1 MSSLVLS
8 FEFGDCLFDRFFI
21 ARCPKITTNKKFKYV
36 EKELK
41 LFYERVKPPK
51 DKILALLMQLP
62 PSYQLKEGLDFSSL
76 NFFFKG
82 SFINAVEVLHSPAS
96 TFLACNFFKN
106 NNIAMV

>member
-1 MSSLVLS
+1 MSQ
-8 FEFGDCLFDRFFI
+8 
-21 ARCPKITTNKKFKYV
+21 ITTNKKFKYV

-76 NFFFKG
+76 NFFFEG
-82 SFINAVEVLHSPAS
+82 SFIYAVEIRHSSAS
-96 TFLACNFFKN
+96 T
-106 NNIAMV
+106 I